1 MRFQLVDEENVSS
14 QDTYYSPLK
23 MVGGVVAGL
32 LIGAVVLEL
41 GLRLILGL
49 GSPPLLK
56 ADGEIGYLFRANQDL
71 TRFTNR
77 VHINQYHQRSED
89 VSLADSSRFARV
101 LFLGD
106 SVTWGGVLTDQ
117 SQTYPELFEEE
128 MGQWCSHPTE
138 ALNASAGSWSIGNL
152 RAYAERFGFFGS
164 DLVVLQIGQGDLTA
178 PTSDSSGVGNLCS
191 LPRRPP
197 ALALTEFAECY
208 WPKIESRLGQW
219 VSYGREGG
227 GPQSIPIRRA
237 STSSADRGQ
246 FEKNMQHLQAL
257 VDSIRAG
264 GLPVAVIYN
273 PEQGHVIPEGSPP
286 PSVYERFREWIDQR
300 DIPMLDLQA
309 RWDGEQE
316 VRQYYRDYI
325 HLNEQ
330 GNAAFAKQ
338 LSKFVR
344 AKDLPACQP

>member
-1 MRFQLVDEENVSS
+1 MRFQLVDKENLSS
-14 QDTYYSPLK
+14 QDTYYDPLK
-23 MVGGVVAGL
+23 IVGGIVAGL
-32 LIGAVVLEL
+32 LIGAVALEL

-49 GSPPLLK
+49 GSPPLLR
-56 ADGEIGYLFRANQDL
+56 ADGEIGYLFQANQDL

-77 VHINQYHQRSED
+77 VHINQYHQRSDD

-197 ALALTEFAECY
+197 TLALTEFAECY
-208 WPKIESRLGQW
+208 WPKIESRFQW
-219 VSYGREGG
+219 LSSGREDG
-227 GPQSIPIRRA
+227 GPRSTPIRRA
-237 STSSADRGQ
+237 STSSTEWRQ
-246 FEKNMQHLQAL
+246 FEKNMEHLQAL
-257 VDSIRAG
+257 VDSIRAAG
-264 GLPVAVIYN
+264 IPTAVVYN
-273 PEQGHVIPEGSPP
+273 PERGHVVPEGSLPP
-286 PSVYERFREWIDQR
+286 PVYERFREWIDQR
-300 DIPMLDLQA
+300 HIPMLDLQA
-309 RWDGEQE
+309 RWGGEQK

-330 GNAAFAKQ
+330 GNAVLAKQ
-338 LSKFVR
+338 LSEFVR
-344 AKDLPACQP
+344 ATDLPACQP

>member
-1 MRFQLVDEENVSS
+1 MDSE
-14 QDTYYSPLK
+14 SPISRERIFK
-23 MVGGVVAGL
+23 VTGL
-32 LIGAVVLEL
+32 GTASVLGLVVLAEF
-41 GLRLILGL
+41 GLRLLLGV
-49 GSPPLLK
+49 GAPPLLR
-56 ADGEIGYLFRANQDL
+56 ADAEIGYLFRANQDL
-71 TRFTNR
+71 TRFTNHI
-77 VHINQYHQRSED
+77 HINQYHQRSED
-89 VSLADSSRFARV
+89 ISLADSSRFARV

-128 MGQWCSHPTE
+128 MGQWCGHPTE

-197 ALALTEFAECY
+197 TLALTEFAECY
-208 WPKIESRLGQW
+208 LPKVESRLGQW
-219 VSYGREGG
+219 ISLKEVSEE
-227 GPQSIPIRRA
+227 PESTPIRRTSMS
-237 STSSADRGQ
+237 STERRQ
-246 FEKNMQHLQAL
+246 FRKNMEHLQAL
-257 VDSIRAG
+257 VDSIRAA

-273 PEQGHVIPEGSPP
+273 PERGHVVPGGRPP
-286 PSVYERFREWIDQR
+286 PPVYERFRKWIDQH

-309 RWDGEQE
+309 RWEGQRE
-316 VRQYYRDYI
+316 VKRYYRDYI

-330 GNAAFAKQ
+330 GNAVLAKQ
-338 LSKFVR
+338 LSEFVR
-344 AKDLPACQP
+344 SKELPACRP

>member
-1 MRFQLVDEENVSS
+1 MDKESGAS
-14 QDTYYSPLK
+14 QSTYAGPLK
-23 MVGGVVAGL
+23 VTGVAIAGL

-77 VHINQYHQRSED
+77 VHINQYHQRSDD

-197 ALALTEFAECY
+197 TLALTEFAECY

-219 VSYGREGG
+219 LSSGREDG
-227 GPQSIPIRRA
+227 GPRSIPIRRA
-237 STSSADRGQ
+237 SAFSSERRQ
-246 FEKNMQHLQAL
+246 FEKNMEHLQAL
-257 VDSIRAG
+257 VDSIRAA

-273 PEQGHVIPEGSPP
+273 PERGHVVPEGRPP
-286 PSVYERFREWIDQR
+286 PPVYQQFREWVDQH
-300 DIPMLDLQA
+300 DIPMLDLQV
-309 RWDGEQE
+309 RWEGEQE

-330 GNAAFAKQ
+330 GNAVLAEQ
-338 LSKFVR
+338 LSEFVQ
-344 AKDLPACQP
+344 AKGLPACQP